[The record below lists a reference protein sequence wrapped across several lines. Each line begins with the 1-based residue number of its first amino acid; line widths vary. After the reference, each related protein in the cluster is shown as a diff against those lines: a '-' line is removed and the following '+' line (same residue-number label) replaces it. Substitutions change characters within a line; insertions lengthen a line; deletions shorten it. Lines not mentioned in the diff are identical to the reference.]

1 MTEREKELVMQFI
14 HTIDGLRSIHRE
26 KLLIDLS
33 AAEFRFLRT
42 IQEFHSS
49 HPEIEGI
56 YVNDLAE
63 RLYVTKSAASKMLR
77 QLEQRRLIERR
88 IDPGDRRNT
97 FVCVTPQGEEL
108 GEKQRQRFDRFLL
121 QIVDDMGE
129 QHFTDILSGM
139 RELTQAVNDRM
150 EHMDER

>member
-42 IQEFHSS
+42 IQEFQSK
-49 HPEIEGI
+49 HPEVQGI

-77 QLEQRRLIERR
+77 QLEQRGLIERR
-88 IDPGDRRNT
+88 TDPADRRNT
-97 FVCVTPQGEEL
+97 FVCMTHAGEDL
-108 GEKQRQRFDRFLL
+108 GERQRQRFDRFLL
-121 QIVDDMGE
+121 EIVDDMGE
-129 QHFTDILSGM
+129 EHFTDILNGL

-150 EHMDER
+150 EHMA